1 MTHGM
6 YRVVAKRW
14 KHGWELH
21 VDGVGVTQS
30 RTLVDAE
37 AMARDHISVVLD
49 LPDDAFGIEVVPEI
63 GAGADGELLNLGQA
77 DREAEDARE
86 RAVAQRRRV
95 ARQLD
100 SLGLSGRE
108 VAVVLK
114 VSPQRVSQL
123 LDRRRRQADG
133 SHVAEKNPSRQR

>member
-1 MTHGM
+1 MTHSV

-37 AMARDHISVVLD
+37 PMARDYISLVLD
-49 LPDDAFGIEVVPEI
+49 LPDDAFGIEMVPEI
-63 GAGADGELLNLGQA
+63 GAGADGELITLDQA
-77 DREAEDARE
+77 DREAEGAQE
-86 RAVAQRRRV
+86 RAVTQRRKV

-108 VAVVLK
+108 IAIVLK

-123 LDRRRRQADG
+123 LDRKRRRASS
-133 SHVAEKNPSRQR
+133 SHVAGKSPA